1 MSRIR
6 WATTVSGLARIL
18 ILLVLLRF
26 ANAGAGSCRRCGR
39 CQRSGRFGIEGDA
52 SDIAANN
59 NAAAARQRAAKDFG
73 LLYAGNFAAGVAVRD
88 GVLAG
93 EGASYVRVFR
103 YVWQP
108 AKAGSLQGRSRGEKV
123 SPAAAAVATLFVC
136 PAPLRQ
142 VASLKVRQS
151 FHPFLTYSPR

>member
-6 WATTVSGLARIL
+6 RATTVSGLARIL
-18 ILLVLLRF
+18 ILLVLRF

-93 EGASYVRVFR
+93 EGAAYVRVFR

-108 AKAGSLQGRSRGEKV
+108 AKAGSLQGRRTGEKV
-123 SPAAAAVATLFVC
+123 SPAAAAAVATLFVC
-136 PAPLRQ
+136 PTPLRQ